1 LVLQGEEQRWIANGD
16 RVGARV
22 ENVAIEYRGAEDQTE
37 PLPALAAEL
46 VRRRVAV
53 IVTFGS
59 PTALQP

>member
-1 LVLQGEEQRWIANGD
+1 MVTGL
-16 RVGARV
+16 ARGLKTF
-22 ENVAIEYRGAEDQTE
+22 AIEYRGAEDQTE